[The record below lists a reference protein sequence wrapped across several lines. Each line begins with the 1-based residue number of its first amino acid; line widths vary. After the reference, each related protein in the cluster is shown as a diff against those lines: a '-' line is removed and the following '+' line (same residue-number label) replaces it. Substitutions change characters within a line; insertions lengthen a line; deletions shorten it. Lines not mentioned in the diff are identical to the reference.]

1 MTAWNLKKVES
12 TNSRLHGICLVG
24 RLPKVTDAHE
34 KRFPCT
40 EWHTSARGSLPRQ
53 FSSKRMNKASPI
65 ITALLL
71 TLPPAGGKGP
81 DREPDCRCLRL
92 SHACSFSA
100 AVSSSP
106 ETLPAVLPQR
116 GAVAGIRRLTESAG
130 KGGYYDGKG
139 DCLKVAVIVQDG
151 QHSLDDSPHLP
162 YLASRLVCSEIHTMA
177 TDPVCSGAGLQQLG
191 RE

>member
-1 MTAWNLKKVES
+1 VSQIA
-12 TNSRLHGICLVG
+12 
-24 RLPKVTDAHE
+24 DACGYPTPAH
-34 KRFPCT
+34 FQ
-40 EWHTSARGSLPRQ
+40 RQ
-53 FSSKRMNKASPI
+53 FHRHQKRSP
-65 ITALLL
+65 L
-71 TLPPAGGKGP
+71 
-81 DREPDCRCLRL
+81 
-92 SHACSFSA
+92 F
-100 AVSSSP
+100 
-106 ETLPAVLPQR
+106 LPQR